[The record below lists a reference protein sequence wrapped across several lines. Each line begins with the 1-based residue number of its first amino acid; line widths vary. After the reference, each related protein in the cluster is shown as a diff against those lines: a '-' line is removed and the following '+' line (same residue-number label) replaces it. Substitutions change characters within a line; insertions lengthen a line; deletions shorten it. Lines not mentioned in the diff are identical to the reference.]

1 MARLKGFEKLTNID
15 EAFSALIGKLEP
27 KSLRSERIPIRTAL
41 RRVTAEKI
49 LARND
54 LPPFDRSA
62 VDGYALKA
70 QNTFEASQFNSRTLK
85 LTENEEIH
93 EGEAKQIWTG
103 NSLPRGADAV
113 VMLEHTRKTRD
124 LIEVG
129 ITVTPGGNVVKKGED
144 VKKGEVAVE
153 ARTRLKPHHL
163 GLLAALGATDVAVV
177 LKPTAAI
184 LSTGNELVEL
194 GNKSRPNQIVETNRL
209 IFFSLCQELGA
220 EPLDL
225 GIAKDDLEEIST
237 RIREGLEL
245 ADLVVATGGTSV
257 GYADLVPMAVNQ
269 IGPPGVI
276 VHGVAMRPGMPTAL
290 AIIQGKPVFI
300 LPGNPVAAMVGF
312 EVFVRPFLLMLLGVE
327 WESRPTL
334 QARLT
339 RRVTSALG
347 RRVFLRVRV
356 FERNG
361 EFFAEP
367 VRIKGS
373 SVFSTMTKAN
383 GYLEIPEKREGL
395 DEGEFVYVHLFD
407 RIEGTKH
414 V

>member
-15 EAFSALIGKLEP
+15 EAFSAFIEKLE
-27 KSLRSERIPIRTAL
+27 KESLKSERIPTRMSL

-49 LARND
+49 LAGND

-70 QNTFEASQFNSRTLK
+70 QNTFEASQFNPKTLK
-85 LTENEEIH
+85 LTEDEEIH

-113 VMLEHTRKTRD
+113 VMLEHTRKTKNR
-124 LIEVG
+124 LEVG
-129 ITVTPGGNVVKKGED
+129 IAITPGRNVSKKGED
-144 VKKGEVAVE
+144 VQKGEVAVE

-163 GLLAALGATDVAVV
+163 GLLAALGATDVDVV
-177 LKPTAAI
+177 SKPKVAI

-194 GNKSRPNQIVETNRL
+194 GHKLKPYQIVETNRL
-209 IFFSLCQELGA
+209 ILSSMCQEVGA

-225 GIAKDDLEEIST
+225 GISRDDLKEIGT
-237 RIREGLEL
+237 RIREGLER
-245 ADLVVATGGTSV
+245 ADLVVTTGGTSV
-257 GYADLVPMAVNQ
+257 GNPDLVPMVVNQ

-290 AIIQGKPVFI
+290 AVTQGKPVFI
-300 LPGNPVAAMVGF
+300 LPGNPVAAMIGF
-312 EVFVRPFLLMLLGVE
+312 EVFVRPFLLKLLGVE
-327 WESRPTL
+327 WEPRPTL
-334 QARLT
+334 KARLT
-339 RRVTSALG
+339 RRVASALG
-347 RRVFLRVRV
+347 RRIFLRVRV

-361 EFFAEP
+361 EFFGEP
-367 VRIKGS
+367 VRIRGS
-373 SVFSTMTKAN
+373 AIFSTMTRAN
-383 GYLEIPEKREGL
+383 GYVEIPENREGL
-395 DEGEFVYVHLFD
+395 DEGESVTVHLFD
-407 RIEGTKH
+407 SIEGTKH

>member
-15 EAFSALIGKLEP
+15 EAFSAFIGKLETE
-27 KSLRSERIPIRTAL
+27 SLKSERIPIRTAL
-41 RRVTAEKI
+41 GRVTAKKI

-70 QNTFEASQFNSRTLK
+70 QNTFEASQFNPKPLK
-85 LTENEEIH
+85 LTEDEEIH
-93 EGEAKQIWTG
+93 EGETKQIWTG

-129 ITVTPGGNVVKKGED
+129 ITVTPGGNVSKKGED
-144 VKKGEVAVE
+144 IKKGEVAVE

-163 GLLAALGATDVAVV
+163 GLLAALGAIDVVVV
-177 LKPTAAI
+177 LKPTVAI

-194 GNKSRPNQIVETNRL
+194 GSKPKSNQMVETNRL

-225 GIAKDDLEEIST
+225 GIAGDDLEEIST
-237 RIREGLEL
+237 RIREGLEM
-245 ADLVVATGGTSV
+245 ADLVVTTGGTSV
-257 GYADLVPMAVNQ
+257 GYPDLVPMAVNQ

-327 WESRPTL
+327 WEPRPTL
-334 QARLT
+334 QARLA

-367 VRIKGS
+367 VRIRGS
-373 SVFSTMTKAN
+373 SIFSTMTKAN
-383 GYLEIPEKREGL
+383 GYVEIPEEREGL